1 MEFHPLAN
9 EYPLMSDEELAVLV
23 EDMRQKG
30 FDERFP
36 IVMHEGKILAGRDRW
51 RAAQA
56 AGVPATYSSLRLGE
70 DPVALLR
77 RDNEQRKHFPPEVL
91 HALRQARI
99 EREGASRRNGQ
110 SLRAIAESE
119 GISETQVRR
128 DLDTSATAPGGAVD
142 PPNGKVTGRDG
153 KQRPARRAGKT
164 TGADS
169 HKLGPTR
176 FDDRRIE
183 VILGTLTRLFK
194 QRATVHGKSA
204 DYADCLEK
212 LETLIVAWRHWQ
224 RACVA
229 VCPSSSDQAA

>member
-9 EYPLMSDEELAVLV
+9 DYPLMSEEELAVLI
-23 EDMRQKG
+23 EDMRQRG

-36 IVMHEGKILAGRDRW
+36 IVVHEGKVLAGRDRW

-56 AGVPATYSSLRLGE
+56 AGVPVTYSPLRLGE
-70 DPVALLR
+70 DPVALVR

-91 HALRQARI
+91 RALRQARI
-99 EREGASRRNGQ
+99 EREGAARRDGQ

-128 DLDTSATAPGGAVD
+128 DLDTAATAPGGAVEPED
-142 PPNGKVTGRDG
+142 GKVTGRDG
-153 KQRPARRAGKT
+153 KQRPARRAGKD

-169 HKLGPTR
+169 QKPGSTHFG
-176 FDDRRIE
+176 DRRIE
-183 VILGTLTRLFK
+183 AIFGTLSRLFK
-194 QRATVHGKSA
+194 QRATVYGKSPE
-204 DYADCLEK
+204 YADCLEK
-212 LETLIVAWRHWQ
+212 LEALIAVWRHWQ
-224 RACVA
+224 RASVA